1 MEELY
6 VGNLAS
12 DTTEEEILA
21 LLILNSTTYFW
32 EISLGRRQY
41 TDNWRFNA
49 CVHMLMPQ
57 QFIERVLELNGLKS
71 NSLEFVIQSL
81 TKQVKLKQVVRV
93 IIIDLFGISK
103 VREGIRLSEVK
114 IIGSSNQYRMK
125 KSLQGKESIRLA
137 LSTSQ
142 KLPPESSYELMWKQP
157 QGQKL

>member
-12 DTTEEEILA
+12 HTTEEEILA
-21 LLILNSTTYFW
+21 LLVLNSTTYFW
-32 EISLGRRQY
+32 ENSLGRRQY
-41 TDNWRFNA
+41 TDIWRFNA

-57 QFIERVLELNGLKS
+57 LFIERVELNGLKS
-71 NSLEFVIQSL
+71 NSLEFVIQPL
-81 TKQVKLKQVVRV
+81 TEIMKLKQVVRV
-93 IIIDLFGISK
+93 IIIHLFEISK
-103 VREGIRLSEVK
+103 VREWIRLSEVK
-114 IIGSSNQYRMK
+114 IIGSSNQDRMK
-125 KSLQGKESIRLA
+125 KSLQGKESVRLA